1 MSSGNAAGGGG
12 GGGGGVRELGTV
24 TAGMAM
30 MNFDEKTKPYTRAD
44 FLRFLQK
51 YDENLSPSE
60 MRLIE
65 KGMLGTFLGMPLGFV
80 LGYKISSRFA
90 WHRVVRAFASI
101 DGKEGANKPSWIVRN
116 APTIGKTLFGLTG
129 ATIPYM
135 VVQQWFIS
143 RVLELDEHESNL
155 SFHVRRLLITQR
167 SGMMFKRTATREVT
181 REEQER
187 LLQESAE
194 QAEENRTGRR
204 SGVSA
209 GAMDVNLRL
218 GQQVLTPVAQTGYKP
233 MPGQSS
239 S

>member
-1 MSSGNAAGGGG
+1 MVVPSGVSSSS

-44 FLRFLQK
+44 FVRFLQN
-51 YDENLSPSE
+51 YEENLSPYE

-65 KGMLGTFLGMPLGFV
+65 RGMLSTFVGMPLFFY

-90 WHRVVRAFASI
+90 WHRVVRAIAPI
-101 DGKEGANKPSWIVRN
+101 DGKDKVGKSSWIVRN
-116 APTIGKTLFGLTG
+116 TPTIGKTLFGLS
-129 ATIPYM
+129 ASTIPYM

-143 RVLELDEHESNL
+143 RVLELDEHSSAL
-155 SFHVRRLLITQR
+155 SFHVRRLMITQR

-187 LLQESAE
+187 LIAQSAE
-194 QAEENRTGRR
+194 QMEENRSGRR
-204 SGVSA
+204 GGAGVA
-209 GAMDVNLRL
+209 ATDVNLRL
-218 GQQVLTPVAQTGYKP
+218 GQQVLTPVAQSGYKP
-233 MPGQSS
+233 IAGQG
-239 S
+239 

>member
-1 MSSGNAAGGGG
+1 MASGNSISSSSS

-44 FLRFLQK
+44 FVRFLQN
-51 YDENLSPSE
+51 YEENLSPTE

-65 KGMLGTFLGMPLGFV
+65 RGMLGTFVGMPLFFY

-90 WHRVVRAFASI
+90 WHRVVRAIAPI
-101 DGKEGANKPSWIVRN
+101 DGKDRVGKPSWIVRN
-116 APTIGKTLFGLTG
+116 TPTIGKTLFGLSA

-143 RVLELDEHESNL
+143 RVLELDEHTSSL
-155 SFHVRRLLITQR
+155 SFHVRRLMITQR

-187 LLQESAE
+187 LLTQSAE
-194 QAEENRTGRR
+194 LMEENRSGRR
-204 SGVSA
+204 GGA
-209 GAMDVNLRL
+209 GMATDVNLRL

-233 MPGQSS
+233 IPGQ
-239 S
+239 